1 MSRLWTLSTGD
12 FLKGGIV
19 AVISGILTF
28 FVDLINTGGALTDLN
43 VNMIGGVAIA
53 SGISYI
59 LKNFSTDENGKILK
73 KIDTNK

>member
-28 FVDLINTGGALTDLN
+28 FVDLINTGALTDLN

>member
-28 FVDLINTGGALTDLN
+28 FC
-43 VNMIGGVAIA
+43 
-53 SGISYI
+53 
-59 LKNFSTDENGKILK
+59 
-73 KIDTNK
+73 

>member
-28 FVDLINTGGALTDLN
+28 FVDLINTGALTDLN

-53 SGISYI
+53 CGISYI